1 MTMGIKY
8 ILDTNVFV
16 QAKNLYYQFH
26 FCPGFW
32 DWLCKLNP
40 NGFLSIKNVYD
51 EICYTNDELKEWVT
65 KQQSLFVDFDNRS
78 ATKISEIK
86 KLLDKKQVPQYQQ
99 TEFLSVA
106 DSFLVA
112 FAMEHNCTI
121 VTHEKLA
128 ANNQLCAK
136 GKVQLPSVAKELG
149 VPCKTIFNVIKAETN
164 YKLILAN

>member
-65 KQQSLFVDFDNRS
+65 KQQSFFVDFDNRS

-86 KLLDKKQVPQYQQ
+86 KLLDKK
-99 TEFLSVA
+99 TSSSISA
-106 DSFLVA
+106 NRISFRCR
-112 FAMEHNCTI
+112 F
-121 VTHEKLA
+121 
-128 ANNQLCAK
+128 
-136 GKVQLPSVAKELG
+136 
-149 VPCKTIFNVIKAETN
+149 IFGRFCNGT
-164 YKLILAN
+164 